1 MRISDWSSDVC
12 SSDLSVPYGRETM
25 FGHGID
31 LHFCIAGFVEDRRD
45 ASGLR
50 QREEGAL
57 HEVALV
63 TRRHGSGQRLKR
75 IEARAFALTQWSM
88 VSGHDGS
95 TTAAHGHFLGRQ
107 RSRGEHRARAWVGG

>member
-1 MRISDWSSDVC
+1 
-12 SSDLSVPYGRETM
+12 M

-75 IEARAFALTQWSM
+75 IEARAFALTQWAM
-88 VSGHDGS
+88 VSGPDGS
-95 TTAAHGHFLGRQ
+95 TTAATGPFLVRPG
-107 RSRGEHRARAWVGG
+107 SHRTRVEKGKSVAVRVELGGS